1 MGSSTLNLAGT
12 AQLTEYDPIAFSQ
25 KATLWGQSAPAGP
38 GVAWGN
44 GRLYLVRADSSGG
57 MHLGWSTDPLNAD
70 AWSFTELPDT
80 AIDAPAI
87 STLGPGDGDVW
98 IAWTGTDGNGTL
110 NVASGFR
117 PGSEATYRKTP
128 LDGSAGTFFHN
139 IPAEF
144 QGPDTSP
151 AGPQIEVDDLSLT
164 LAYIGHNQ
172 AIYFLGAFAGQFNR
186 YKCSATSDTGPAIS
200 GRVDAGG
207 IAWRG
212 LDDDHTLNLSTN
224 PFNDIGAVNDNGGG

>member
-1 MGSSTLNLAGT
+1 MTAFWGTSSAYAPGLLGNDFYDLLTWVDNDSTVNIAWAAAFDASKSPVTVPQTETAVGRPGIAGWPQGAIVAWSGTDGSSTLNLAGT

-98 IAWTGTDGNGTL
+98 IAWTGTEAPSTWP
-110 NVASGFR
+110 
-117 PGSEATYRKTP
+117 PGSAPVVKRLTARRHLTAARERFFTTSLLSFKARTP
-128 LDGSAGTFFHN
+128 A
-139 IPAEF
+139 P
-144 QGPDTSP
+144 PDLRSRSMTS
-151 AGPQIEVDDLSLT
+151 
-164 LAYIGHNQ
+164 
-172 AIYFLGAFAGQFNR
+172 R
-186 YKCSATSDTGPAIS
+186 
-200 GRVDAGG
+200 
-207 IAWRG
+207 
-212 LDDDHTLNLSTN
+212 
-224 PFNDIGAVNDNGGG
+224 